1 MVITPS
7 LEGQVN
13 LPSVQM
19 HLRRAHRVWR
29 ETRAALSR
37 TAARNRAIAD
47 RRRRPAPTYAP
58 GDKVWLSTRN
68 LRLAGGAKKLG
79 QRYVGPYEIVTVV
92 NPVAMKL
99 CLPPSMRVH
108 PVFHVSQLKP
118 VVSSELAPAPVTPP
132 PPRLLDGDPIYTVR
146 EILDSRPRGRGV
158 QYLVDWEGYGPEERQ
173 WVPRS
178 WILDPSLL
186 RDFHSAHPS
195 KPGGPP
201 GGVR

>member
-58 GDKVWLSTRN
+58 GDK
-68 LRLAGGAKKLG
+68 
-79 QRYVGPYEIVTVV
+79 
-92 NPVAMKL
+92 
-99 CLPPSMRVH
+99 
-108 PVFHVSQLKP
+108 LKP